1 MERKGSF
8 DHVKALVS
16 SIHGSFPSSILVD
29 DNVLATSF
37 PTGGDQSRGSAPM
50 TPTRATPN
58 RATETASP
66 TPADSGGTGTESGN
80 VSPSKMPHRLRIP
93 SLVVTNALTP
103 YLLSSN
109 PGTGGTG
116 EGDHSLR
123 RFSFALMRRHSN
135 TVPKTTT
142 KSSRS
147 LFLSLVK
154 PSWDCWTWPA
164 LCPAVFGWF
173 DWSSLRSANAN

>member
-147 LFLSLVK
+147 FFYL
-154 PSWDCWTWPA
+154 
-164 LCPAVFGWF
+164 
-173 DWSSLRSANAN
+173 